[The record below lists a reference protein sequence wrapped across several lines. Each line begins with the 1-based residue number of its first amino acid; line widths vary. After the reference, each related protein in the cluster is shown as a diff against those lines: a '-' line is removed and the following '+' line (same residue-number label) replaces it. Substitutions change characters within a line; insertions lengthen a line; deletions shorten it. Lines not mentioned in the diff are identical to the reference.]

1 MDTQQPELSV
11 EQKGNE
17 SVTVE
22 RVLIA
27 NDVNGEAVKVEK
39 ISKDHVTIIPT
50 AVVTAQQQHQQQPPQ
65 LHPLHPHHHQ
75 SSSPPVTVHEAIV
88 TSAPPHSGTVI
99 ATRQRMITTQGHIR
113 EIAVGQQDVPEH
125 YEQFQITA
133 SGDGQNVYTYEQSPS
148 GIITINQPENLL
160 KRDILIAEKE
170 HPTISVVNAE
180 PQTVYVELKNNNNDE
195 QTRYLP
201 NATIRYAE
209 TPERYH
215 HHHRIAYHGLPSHNP
230 HLQREVT
237 LKSENPPQE
246 LQIYEAEH
254 QQQQQQGEQSS
265 IQSDQQS
272 NETKVHYTN
281 LETVGSSQSSY
292 YITSESYQPTNS
304 NGFTYLPTSTSKEG
318 PYIYHP
324 SASPV
329 LYKGRY

>member
-1 MDTQQPELSV
+1 MDTQQPEISV

-17 SVTVE
+17 NVTVE
-22 RVLIA
+22 RVLVST
-27 NDVNGEAVKVEK
+27 DVNGEAVKVEK

-50 AVVTAQQQHQQQPPQ
+50 AVVAAQQQLQPPQ
-65 LHPLHPHHHQ
+65 LHPLHPHSHHH

-88 TSAPPHSGTVI
+88 SSAPPHSGTVI

-113 EIAVGQQDVPEH
+113 EISQDEH

-133 SGDGQNVYTYEQSPS
+133 SGDGQNVYTYESAPG

-180 PQTVYVELKNNNNDE
+180 PQTVYVELKNNNDE

-201 NATIRYAE
+201 NATIRYTD
-209 TPERYH
+209 TPERYHH

-237 LKSENPPQE
+237 LKAENPPQE

-254 QQQQQQGEQSS
+254 QQQQQQGESSS

-292 YITSESYQPTNS
+292 YITSENYQPTNS
-304 NGFTYLPTSTSKEG
+304 NGFTYLPTSTAKDG

-324 SASPV
+324 SSPV
-329 LYKGRY
+329 LYKGNLLNV